1 MKKYLLIFFS
11 LMLAGCAAGTP
22 TEKSPMMGGGGDSGM
37 MSRHHAQ
44 VPEEYSGMT
53 APEATD
59 ESIARGADLYK
70 INCISCHGET
80 GAGDGAAGA
89 VLNPLP
95 APISHTA
102 QMLAD
107 DLVFYRIS
115 EGGVPFQTAMPA
127 WKDVMTEEQIWD
139 VIAYVR
145 ALGQGNAA
153 QIDQLRAAQQETML
167 TNAVEQGAITESQA
181 ETFRTVHTALEE
193 YMKSNIMQGTMSE
206 RESSALVAL
215 VEAGTLTQAQVD
227 EFNVVHTALSTGGF
241 MP

>member
-1 MKKYLLIFFS
+1 MKKYLLIFFP
-11 LMLAGCAAGTP
+11 LILAGCAAGTP

-37 MSRHHAQ
+37 MSRHHAK

-59 ESIARGADLYK
+59 ESIARGADFYK

-215 VEAGTLTQAQVD
+215 VEAGTLTQAHVD

>member
-107 DLVFYRIS
+107 DLVFYRVS
-115 EGGVPFQTAMPA
+115 EGGIPFQTAMPA

-153 QIDQLRAAQQETML
+153 QIDQLRAAQQESML

>member
-127 WKDVMTEEQIWD
+127 GKDVMTEEQI
-139 VIAYVR
+139 
-145 ALGQGNAA
+145 
-153 QIDQLRAAQQETML
+153 
-167 TNAVEQGAITESQA
+167 
-181 ETFRTVHTALEE
+181 
-193 YMKSNIMQGTMSE
+193 
-206 RESSALVAL
+206 
-215 VEAGTLTQAQVD
+215 
-227 EFNVVHTALSTGGF
+227 
-241 MP
+241 